1 MTKAKSKLVS
11 SGTYVS
17 NEGLKGLY
25 FKERILI
32 FLSVGPMLFF
42 LFAIL
47 QGIFGNDQVL
57 RDGLVTSVIMEVP
70 FVLMFLAGLRYGRRI
85 GLVRRYNLIF
95 MCDTN
100 GVVTMDELSKQM
112 GKPAEKILS
121 QLEWLFQQGLFCD
134 CTLQMGGEPCVILSG
149 KSGSRSSFVNV
160 ICEKCNG
167 TTKLRAGTSGKCD
180 YCGSAISA
188 RRIDS

>member
-1 MTKAKSKLVS
+1 MTKAKSQLVS

-17 NEGLKGLY
+17 NAEMKGLV
-25 FKERILI
+25 FKKRILI
-32 FLSVGPMLFF
+32 FLSVGPILFF
-42 LFAIL
+42 LFGIL

-57 RDGLVTSVIMEVP
+57 RDGLVTCVVMEVP
-70 FVLMFLAGLRYGRRI
+70 FVLMFLAGLRNGRRA

-95 MCDTN
+95 MCDMD
-100 GVVTMDELSKQM
+100 GIVTLDELSRQM

-121 QLEWLFQQGLFCD
+121 QLEWLFQRGLFCD

-149 KSGSRSSFVNV
+149 KAGSRSSFVNV
-160 ICEKCNG
+160 VCEKCNG
-167 TTKLRAGTSGKCD
+167 TTRLRAGTSGKCE